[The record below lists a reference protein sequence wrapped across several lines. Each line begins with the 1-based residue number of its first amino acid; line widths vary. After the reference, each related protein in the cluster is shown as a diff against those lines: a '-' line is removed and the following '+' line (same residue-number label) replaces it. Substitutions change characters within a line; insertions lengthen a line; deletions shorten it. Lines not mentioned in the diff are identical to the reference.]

1 MEALLVRKLGDPT
14 LPPNASENSS
24 LDVSTSHPIPNLES
38 PTSVR
43 VRIKVSSLNF
53 ANYLQPLALI
63 VTKFKIGD
71 LVCSFVAL
79 GSFAQIIVA
88 DKSDLFQV
96 LDGCDLVAA
105 GALPVAYGTSHMA
118 LVLLVLGEAGGVG
131 LSAVQIGKVCGATVI
146 AVARGN
152 EKVQFLKSLGS
163 DHAVD
168 LSSANVIES
177 VKGFLKSRKLKG
189 VDVLYDPVGGN
200 LQKIA

>member
-53 ANYLQPLALI
+53 ANYLQVLGKYQEKPPLPFIPGSDYSGVVEAVGPN

-88 DKSDLFQV
+88 DKSDL
-96 LDGCDLVAA
+96 
-105 GALPVAYGTSHMA
+105 
-118 LVLLVLGEAGGVG
+118 
-131 LSAVQIGKVCGATVI
+131 
-146 AVARGN
+146 
-152 EKVQFLKSLGS
+152 
-163 DHAVD
+163 
-168 LSSANVIES
+168 
-177 VKGFLKSRKLKG
+177 
-189 VDVLYDPVGGN
+189 
-200 LQKIA
+200 